1 MSKDELSTLIK
12 EYEKNTQKVCVM
24 LQNRTNNSIVK
35 MAELI
40 KNDKSL
46 GKTLGIAGFLT
57 WHRTPEYY
65 MHDDWRGKWKTE
77 GGGLVINQAVH
88 IVDLLNLLG
97 GKIKSVTASMSNK
110 SLPGVI
116 EVEDT
121 ADAFFEFENQMRGCL
136 YCTNAYPPSSPF
148 RIEINFEN
156 ALLRYADN
164 RLYKITDDNAQVLAF
179 DNTTLYGKSYWGSGH
194 MRAVDDFYTSLAAD
208 KGDYISLED
217 SIHSTNV
224 MLAMYESAK
233 ENKKIFL

>member
-1 MSKDELSTLIK
+1 
-12 EYEKNTQKVCVM
+12 M

-46 GKTLGIAGFLT
+46 GKMLGIAGFLT

-194 MRAVDDFYTSLAAD
+194 MRAVVTST
-208 KGDYISLED
+208 S
-217 SIHSTNV
+217 
-224 MLAMYESAK
+224 
-233 ENKKIFL
+233 